1 MLKSRLEQG
10 LSTSGLAKYYG
21 GGKNIFLKKEENG
34 YHGEFFLV
42 HHQFKQG
49 SLAEKWWETQRAALK
64 TDKDL
69 LHRMHEK
76 GFHLHACLPVAN
88 GGPIFCLWEGQH
100 GKTMKDMQ
108 VYVDEFV
115 PGPGFLPTDRFI
127 HISYSF
133 STPILYPL
141 FVPLCIHYLFLLFL
155 SSGLDEQ
162 SCVVFPIVPELLDKS
177 VWTVGVLPHFPP
189 PTTPRTVAG
198 VKTADGNG
206 GAKAAAEEGNGT
218 TTSLNTMQ

>member
-1 MLKSRLEQG
+1 MAMLKSRLEQG

-49 SLAEKWWETQRAALK
+49 STAEKWWEAQRIALK

-69 LHRMHEK
+69 MTRMHEK

-108 VYVDEFV
+108 AYVDEFV
-115 PGPGFLPTDRFI
+115 PGPGCSLLTDSLIFHSLI
-127 HISYSF
+127 HHIHYINKLLLF
-133 STPILYPL
+133 TYHTLFFL
-141 FVPLCIHYLFLLFL
+141 FV
-155 SSGLDEQ
+155 
-162 SCVVFPIVPELLDKS
+162 
-177 VWTVGVLPHFPP
+177 
-189 PTTPRTVAG
+189 
-198 VKTADGNG
+198 
-206 GAKAAAEEGNGT
+206 
-218 TTSLNTMQ
+218 